1 MAKITVLIA
10 SLAACFIYNVLAVD
24 SIPPRSFPSCGYVGG
39 QIYCFGGD
47 IASSFTGPPNMDQ
60 DIYSLNIS
68 GFIGQKSDIMSGQWN
83 KIIPAVYFYIGPR
96 RIPISTVSSDGK
108 RFMIQGG
115 YNINRHKFRNQTVFY
130 DTSSNS
136 WSTTTPFIDDN
147 GVVKQNYHS
156 TAVNLPN
163 GTIGFYG
170 GLNQLGNVSAP
181 EISGTGNPRN
191 FDSGNVTN
199 VGFSPFATFAIELGI
214 WSTFSPQ
221 SYTLTEFYPSH
232 QTATFHPSTGKI
244 YYLGGIYF
252 TAGSTGVPT
261 RVPFSWAAVFD
272 THSGDWL
279 NETLHG
285 DIPTDRLYHT
295 ANLLTN
301 SQDIVLYGGSDDGIR
316 ASSSYC
322 YTLNLE
328 TNTWTKNENVNV
340 PSQLSGPR
348 FSHSAVLVNSTLFI
362 LFGRGYTGDL
372 SYSLLTIDVSDA
384 SNIIYTDTYTSNA
397 AATTNATT
405 DTTENSN
412 KSGGLSAG
420 AIGGISAGSIVAG
433 LGIIAFVFF
442 YLRRQKKA
450 KQQDIHEDMSVDWDE
465 IEDHYREVPS
475 SKSKSPQLTES
486 TEVIGDTSGRHNSP
500 ELIASSIKNNRDFSP
515 SKKKIPDTVVDITK
529 PSLSSESNYTTVKPD
544 QE

>member
-83 KIIPAVYFYIGPR
+83 KMMSTVSADVFYIGPR
-96 RIPISTVSSDGK
+96 RIPTSAVLSDGK

-115 YNINRHKFRNQTVFY
+115 YNINRHKFQKQTMFY

-136 WSTTTPFIDDN
+136 WSTTTSFIDDN
-147 GVVKQNYHS
+147 GVAKQNYHS
-156 TAVNLPN
+156 TAINLPN
-163 GTIGFYG
+163 DTIGFYG

-191 FDSGNVTN
+191 FDSGNINN
-199 VGFSPFATFAIELGI
+199 VGFSPFTTFAIELGI

-221 SYTLTEFYPSH
+221 SNTLTEFYPSH

-384 SNIIYTDTYTSNA
+384 SNIIYTDTYISNA
-397 AATTNATT
+397 AATTNTTT
-405 DTTENSN
+405 DTTQNSN
-412 KSGGLSAG
+412 ESGELSAG
-420 AIGGISAGSIVAG
+420 VIGGISAGSIVAG
-433 LGIIAFVFF
+433 LGIIAFIFF

-450 KQQDIHEDMSVDWDE
+450 KQQDTHEDMDVDWDK
-465 IEDHYREVPS
+465 IEEHYKEVPS
-475 SKSKSPQLTES
+475 SKSNSPQLTK
-486 TEVIGDTSGRHNSP
+486 SP
-500 ELIASSIKNNRDFSP
+500 EIIGSLTETTTVKNNP
-515 SKKKIPDTVVDITK
+515 NIVVDIVK
-529 PSLSSESNYTTVKPD
+529 PSVTSVDNYTNVKP
-544 QE
+544 EGK